1 MIRIWRLEDLL
12 IEFSVGILG
21 IISGV
26 YDTWVGDPSAPFFVI
41 VSRMCGILAMFVY
54 VLVLTI
60 LAFAK
65 VDTETSFILLASI
78 IFAITAT
85 SAIFA
90 NVSWEVCDVFSMIPI
105 TIRKSYT
112 APTVP
117 IVEGGNPIVPPPR
130 YTVQI
135 PQMSIF
141 TVDYWKW
148 FKDIFCKL
156 MIHNYTYQSSMYTT
170 FFPYIYLKSNVENRT
185 MKHIFVFFILF
196 VLGIPPWILHMISV
210 IIEHFIYTHGCVIIA
225 FCIPRY
231 IHVLNGLGRREGDHV
246 LEDLI
251 CSTNCIHI
259 ERPHGHKNLKRFK
272 NLMSECC
279 QEKRHELEVR
289 NILWFRPDDDIHISL
304 RMILVGICTGRVN

>member
-112 APTVP
+112 APPTVD
-117 IVEGGNPIVPPPR
+117 EDGNPIVPL

-148 FKDIFCKL
+148 F
-156 MIHNYTYQSSMYTT
+156 
-170 FFPYIYLKSNVENRT
+170 
-185 MKHIFVFFILF
+185 
-196 VLGIPPWILHMISV
+196 
-210 IIEHFIYTHGCVIIA
+210 
-225 FCIPRY
+225 
-231 IHVLNGLGRREGDHV
+231 
-246 LEDLI
+246 
-251 CSTNCIHI
+251 
-259 ERPHGHKNLKRFK
+259 
-272 NLMSECC
+272 
-279 QEKRHELEVR
+279 
-289 NILWFRPDDDIHISL
+289 
-304 RMILVGICTGRVN
+304 